1 MPSMGKKP
9 KKDHFCTLICDGSIL
24 DKTFVKVPLLYAG
37 AVFDQSLNLIDQVVM
52 VHSTVMVRDFE
63 PCNHNLDF
71 EKLNYY

>member
-1 MPSMGKKP
+1 MLSMGKKP

-37 AVFDQSLNLIDQVVM
+37 AVFDQSLNLIDQVVK

-63 PCNHNLDF
+63 PCNHYLDF
-71 EKLNYY
+71 EKLDFY